1 MKLTF
6 PDAKALK
13 KIVPIVADLISEGQ
27 FVATPEGVKLVAMD
41 PANIAMVIWEIKPE
55 AFIDYEIEGDKE
67 VITVNMDDLK
77 TIVKKLKQK
86 EMVTWEVDKEKNK
99 LKIIARGTIKK
110 TFMIPLLEAEEQE
123 FPVPEL
129 EYNNTA
135 ELDAKAIKEI
145 IDDASAIADALIIK
159 AEPPNKLILKAEGE
173 MKEMTVELTEGEDA
187 VISLDIQEEAKAIY
201 SLDYLKKFAKGA
213 DVSDVAIMKVKSDYP
228 LWLEYRYLDKMI
240 LTFILAPRTD

>member
-1 MKLTF
+1 MKVTF

-27 FVATPEGVKLVAMD
+27 FVATSEGIKLVAMD
-41 PANIAMVIWEIKPE
+41 PANIAMVSWEMKPE
-55 AFIDYEIEGDKE
+55 AFVDYEIEGDKE
-67 VITVNMDDLK
+67 IITVNMDDLK

-86 EMVTWEVDKEKNK
+86 EMVSWEIDKERNK
-99 LKIIARGTIKK
+99 LKIISRGTIRK
-110 TFMIPLLEAEEQE
+110 TFTIPLLETEEQE
-123 FPVPEL
+123 FPTPEL
-129 EYNNTA
+129 EYKNTA

-159 AEPPNKLILKAEGE
+159 AEPPNKLTLKAEGE
-173 MKEMTVELTEGEDA
+173 MKELTVELTEGEDA
-187 VISLDIQEEAKAIY
+187 VISLDIQEDSTAIY

-228 LWLEYRYLDKMI
+228 LWLEYRYLDKMV
-240 LTFILAPRTD
+240 LTFILAPRTE

>member
-1 MKLTF
+1 MKVTF

-27 FVATPEGVKLVAMD
+27 FVATSEGIKLVAMD
-41 PANIAMVIWEIKPE
+41 PANIAMVSWEMKPE
-55 AFIDYEIEGDKE
+55 SFVDYEIEGDKE
-67 VITVNMDDLK
+67 IITVNMDDLK

-86 EMVTWEVDKEKNK
+86 EMVSWEIDKERNK
-99 LKIIARGTIKK
+99 LKIVSRGTIRK
-110 TFMIPLLEAEEQE
+110 TFTIPLLETEEQE
-123 FPVPEL
+123 FPTPEL
-129 EYNNTA
+129 EYKNSA

-159 AEPPNKLILKAEGE
+159 AEPPNKLTLKAEGE
-173 MKEMTVELTEGEDA
+173 MKELTVELTEGEDA
-187 VISLDIQEEAKAIY
+187 VISLDIQEDSTAIY

-228 LWLEYRYLDKMI
+228 LWLEYRYLDKMV
-240 LTFILAPRTD
+240 LTFILAPRTE